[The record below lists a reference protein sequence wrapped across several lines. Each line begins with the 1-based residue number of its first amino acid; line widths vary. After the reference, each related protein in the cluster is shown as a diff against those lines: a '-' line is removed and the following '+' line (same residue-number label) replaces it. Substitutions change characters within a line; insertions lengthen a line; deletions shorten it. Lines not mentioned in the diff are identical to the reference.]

1 MNNILSDLGVDPVKK
16 LTKSEVSK
24 MSDHELKMM
33 RFIELDPDEEEI
45 VIAEMIK
52 RGFGEE

>member
-16 LTKSEVSK
+16 LTKSEVLK

-33 RFIELDPDEEEI
+33 RFIELDSDEEKL